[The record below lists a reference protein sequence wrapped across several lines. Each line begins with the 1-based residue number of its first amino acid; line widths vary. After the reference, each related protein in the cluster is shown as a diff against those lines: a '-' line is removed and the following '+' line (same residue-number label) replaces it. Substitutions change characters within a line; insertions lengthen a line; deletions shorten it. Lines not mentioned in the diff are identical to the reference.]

1 MGSISM
7 ALCAAAGF
15 LAAAAPVPTV
25 VPTFAPTYGQALSLA
40 QEQKKPVAVF
50 IGQGAEGFTK
60 LVTDGGLTPDA
71 VKSLKTEFVCCYVDS
86 TTAAGK
92 DLAGS
97 FQMTEGVV
105 ISDRTT
111 GLQALRHEGAI
122 SPVVLT
128 TYATTYSQPS
138 LAVTQTTYAGRASLF
153 GSMESRPVMNAVVN
167 MRDTVFPNAPGYIF
181 PSRSSCPN
189 GRCPN
194 AR

>member
-1 MGSISM
+1 MGFFSM
-7 ALCAAAGF
+7 ALCAAGF
-15 LAAAAPVPTV
+15 LAAAPVPSLA
-25 VPTFAPTYGQALSLA
+25 PTFAPTYSTALALA

-50 IGQGAEGFTK
+50 IGQGTDGFAK

-71 VKSLKTEFVCCYVDS
+71 AQALKTEFVCLYVDA
-86 TTAAGK
+86 TTEAGK
-92 DLAGS
+92 ELAGS

-111 GLQALRHEGAI
+111 GLQALRHDGAI
-122 SPVVLT
+122 SPVALT
-128 TYATTYSQPS
+128 SYATTYSQPS
-138 LAVTQTTYAGRASLF
+138 LAVTQTNYSGRTSLF

-167 MRDTVFPNAPGYIF
+167 MRDMVFPNAPGYVF
-181 PSRSSCPN
+181 PARSSCPN

>member
-7 ALCAAAGF
+7 ALYAAAGF
-15 LAAAAPVPTV
+15 LVAAPVPTV
-25 VPTFAPTYGQALSLA
+25 VPTFAPTYSQAVSLA
-40 QEQKKPVAVF
+40 QEQKKPLAVF
-50 IGQGAEGFTK
+50 IGLGAEGFAK
-60 LVTDGGLTPDA
+60 LVTDGGLTADA
-71 VKSLKTEFVCCYVDS
+71 ARSLKTEFVCLYVDS
-86 TTAAGK
+86 TTEAGK

-97 FQMTEGVV
+97 FKMTEGVV
-105 ISDRTT
+105 ISDRT
-111 GLQALRHEGAI
+111 GGVQALRHEGAI

-138 LAVTQTTYAGRASLF
+138 LAVTQTTYAGRTSLF

-167 MRDTVFPNAPGYIF
+167 VRDTVFPNAPGYIF
-181 PSRSSCPN
+181 PARSSCPN

>member
-1 MGSISM
+1 MGSISL
-7 ALCAAAGF
+7 ALCAAAGL
-15 LAAAAPVPTV
+15 LAAAPA
-25 VPTFAPTYGQALSLA
+25 PTFAPTYSKALSIA
-40 QEQKKPVAVF
+40 QQQKKPVAVF

-60 LVTDGGLTPDA
+60 LVTDGGLTADA
-71 VKSLKTEFVCCYVDS
+71 AQALKTEFVCLYVDS
-86 TTAAGK
+86 TTEAGK

-105 ISDRTT
+105 ISDRT
-111 GLQALRHEGAI
+111 GALQALRHEGAI

-128 TYATTYSQPS
+128 SYATTYSQPA
-138 LAVTQTTYAGRASLF
+138 LAVTQTNYAGRTALF

-181 PSRSSCPN
+181 PARSSCPN

>member
-15 LAAAAPVPTV
+15 LAAAP
-25 VPTFAPTYGQALSLA
+25 VPTFAPTYGKALALA

-50 IGQGAEGFTK
+50 IGQGTEGFAK
-60 LVTDGGLTPDA
+60 LVTDGGLTADA
-71 VKSLKTEFVCCYVDS
+71 AQSLKAEFICLYVDS
-86 TTAAGK
+86 TTEAGK

-105 ISDRTT
+105 ISDRAGT
-111 GLQALRHEGAI
+111 LQALRHEGAI

-128 TYATTYSQPS
+128 SYATTYSQPS
-138 LAVTQTTYAGRASLF
+138 LAVTQTNYSGRTSLF
-153 GSMESRPVMNAVVN
+153 GAMDNRPVMNAVVN
-167 MRDTVFPNAPGYIF
+167 MRDTMFPNAPGYLF
-181 PSRSSCPN
+181 PARSSCPN

>member
-7 ALCAAAGF
+7 ALCAAVGF
-15 LAAAAPVPTV
+15 LGAAPVPAVT
-25 VPTFAPTYGQALSLA
+25 PTFAPTYGKALALA

-50 IGQGAEGFTK
+50 IGQGSEGFAK
-60 LVTDGGLTPDA
+60 LVTDGGLTADA
-71 VKSLKTEFVCCYVDS
+71 AQALKTEFVCLYVDS
-86 TTAAGK
+86 TTEAGK

-105 ISDRTT
+105 ISDRTG

-128 TYATTYSQPS
+128 SYATTYSQPS
-138 LAVTQTTYAGRASLF
+138 LAVTQTNYSGRTSLF
-153 GSMESRPVMNAVVN
+153 GAMDNRPVMNAVVN
-167 MRDTVFPNAPGYIF
+167 FRDNVFPNAPGYIF
-181 PSRSSCPN
+181 PARSSCPN

>member
-15 LAAAAPVPTV
+15 LAAAPVPTV
-25 VPTFAPTYGQALSLA
+25 VPTFAPTYSKALSLA

-50 IGQGAEGFTK
+50 IGQGTEGFTK
-60 LVTDGGLTPDA
+60 LVTDGGLTADA
-71 VKSLKTEFVCCYVDS
+71 AKALKAEYVCLYVDA
-86 TTAAGK
+86 TTEAGK

-97 FQMTEGVV
+97 FQMTEGV
-105 ISDRTT
+105 ILSDRSG

-122 SPVVLT
+122 SPVVLNS
-128 TYATTYSQPS
+128 YAVTYSQPA
-138 LAVTQTTYAGRASLF
+138 LAVTQTSYSGRTSLF
-153 GSMESRPVMNAVVN
+153 GATDNRPVMNAVVN
-167 MRDTVFPNAPGYIF
+167 VRDTVFPNAPGYIF
-181 PSRSSCPN
+181 PARSSCPN

>member
-15 LAAAAPVPTV
+15 LAAAPVPTA
-25 VPTFAPTYGQALSLA
+25 VPTFAPTYGQAVSLA
-40 QEQKKPVAVF
+40 QEQNKPLAVF
-50 IGQGAEGFTK
+50 IGQGTEGFAK
-60 LVTDGGLTPDA
+60 LVTDGGLTPETA
-71 VKSLKTEFVCCYVDS
+71 RSLKTEFVCLYVDS
-86 TTAAGK
+86 TTEAGK

-97 FQMTEGVV
+97 FRMTEGVV
-105 ISDRTT
+105 ISDRTG

-138 LAVTQTTYAGRASLF
+138 LAVTQTTYAGRTSLF

-167 MRDTVFPNAPGYIF
+167 VRDTMFPNAPGYIF
-181 PSRSSCPN
+181 PARSSCPN

>member
-15 LAAAAPVPTV
+15 LAAAPVPTV
-25 VPTFAPTYGQALSLA
+25 VPTFAPTYGQAVSLA
-40 QEQKKPVAVF
+40 LEQKKPLAVF
-50 IGQGAEGFTK
+50 IGQGTEGFAK
-60 LVTDGGLTPDA
+60 LVTDGGLTPEVA
-71 VKSLKTEFVCCYVDS
+71 KSLKAEFVCLYVDS
-86 TTAAGK
+86 TTETGK
-92 DLAGS
+92 NLAGS
-97 FQMTEGVV
+97 FQMAEGVV
-105 ISDRTT
+105 ISDRTG

-138 LAVTQTTYAGRASLF
+138 LAVTQTTYAGRTSLF

-167 MRDTVFPNAPGYIF
+167 VRDTMFPNAPGYIF
-181 PSRSSCPN
+181 PARSSCPN